1 MLSSGLL
8 ILDKPH
14 GIPSFKA
21 VQALKRWF
29 RWKKAGHVG
38 TLDPLATGVLPIC
51 VGKATR
57 LIPYIMGYEKGYEA
71 LIRLGAETL
80 TQDREG
86 AVTRM
91 YCGRRYPSP
100 EAVEDVLGR
109 FKGEVE
115 QVPPMYSA
123 LKYKGRRLY
132 EWARDGE
139 DLPRKPRMVRIEEI
153 TCLSY
158 AYPFLLVE
166 ITCGRGTYIR
176 SLAADIGRDLGTG
189 GHLWALRRLRVG
201 EYTIERA
208 IQWEAIERMDRGA
221 MEGALISMGE
231 MLHFLPAVRVDRKGK
246 AAMANGQAFTLVN
259 PLPAAPFDKNPI
271 VRIEDPDGAFLGL
284 GGIVRC
290 SEHALGLE
298 ICIKPSMVI
307 SP

>member
-1 MLSSGLL
+1 MASSGLL

-21 VQALKRWF
+21 VQALKRRF
-29 RWKKAGHVG
+29 RWTKAGHVG

-57 LIPYIMGYEKGYEA
+57 LIPYIMECEKGYEA

-100 EAVEDVLGR
+100 GEVEGVLGR
-109 FKGEVE
+109 FRGEVE

-132 EWARDGE
+132 EWARDGK
-139 DLPRKPRMVRIEEI
+139 DLPRNPRMVRIDTI
-153 TCLSY
+153 TCLAY
-158 AYPFLLVE
+158 TYPFLLVD

-176 SLAADIGRDLGTG
+176 SLAADIGRALGTG

-201 EYTIERA
+201 EYTIERSL
-208 IQWEAIERMDRGA
+208 QWGTIERMRREE
-221 MEGALISMGE
+221 MEDALISMGE
-231 MLHFLPAVRVDRKGK
+231 MLHFLPAIQVDLKGK
-246 AAMANGQAFTLVN
+246 AAMAHGRTFTLVN
-259 PLPAAPFDKNPI
+259 PPPAESFDNNML
-271 VRIEDPDGAFLGL
+271 VRVEDPDGVFLGL
-284 GGIVRC
+284 GGVIRC
-290 SEHALGLE
+290 TEHALGLE
-298 ICIKPSMVI
+298 ISIKPSMVI
-307 SP
+307 S